1 MFSIIFILFLFFLFL
16 VPTVILSIIT
26 RVLSIF
32 KPGTKRKKTHDD
44 RGHHDTYTH
53 VKTSDKRK
61 GKKIFDKDEGEY
73 VDFEEIK

>member
-1 MFSIIFILFLFFLFL
+1 MFSFIFILFLFFLFL

-26 RVLSIF
+26 RVISIF
-32 KPGTKRKKTHDD
+32 KTGARRKKSHDD
-44 RGHHDTYTH
+44 KQRHDTYTH
-53 VKTSDKRK
+53 TKTSDNKK